1 MAENS
6 ARVAWAGTGLM
17 LPWRLLG
24 AGPVRWATRR
34 ILGNQSFGRR
44 AVQIAAWARE
54 HDGSGRGAEL
64 IEELNEQ

>member
-24 AGPVRWATRR
+24 AAPMRWGVRR
-34 ILGNQSFGRR
+34 ILSGASFSAR
-44 AVQIAAWARE
+44 ARE
-54 HDGSGRGAEL
+54 LAEWSVANDGAESATHL
-64 IEELNEQ
+64 VEDLV